1 MLENLIKYIKQFLQ
15 DEQILLNEPMIK
27 HTTFRIG
34 GKADIMLLPKSIDE
48 ILKCVDYC
56 EKNNIN
62 YYVIGNGSNLLVS
75 DKGFRGVIIKILKNF
90 NNVELNG
97 TLIKAQAGATLSSI
111 SKFAL
116 ENSLQGFEFASSI
129 PGSIGGGICMNAG
142 AYGGEL
148 KDVVKNV
155 TVMKDGK
162 ILQLDNDE
170 CKFEYRNSRIL
181 KEKLIVLE
189 VSIELQSGNKDL
201 IIEKMKDIRN
211 NRNEKQPVEYASAG
225 STFKRPLNNF
235 AGKLIMEAGLKGR
248 NVGGAYVSEKH
259 CGFIINKGDATCQDV
274 LQLIDIVYSE
284 VYNKFNIKLE
294 KEIRVI
300 GEQ

>member
-111 SKFAL
+111 SKVAL

-148 KDVVKNV
+148 KDVVKNI
-155 TVMKDGK
+155 TVIKDGK
-162 ILQLDNDE
+162 ILQLNNDE
-170 CKFEYRNSRIL
+170 CEFEYRNSRIL

-274 LQLIDIVYSE
+274 LQLIDIVYLE

>member
-170 CKFEYRNSRIL
+170 CEFEYRNSRIL

-259 CGFIINKGDATCQDV
+259 CGFIINKGNATCQDV

>member
-111 SKFAL
+111 SKVAL

-155 TVMKDGK
+155 TVIKDGK
-162 ILQLDNDE
+162 ILQLNNDE
-170 CKFEYRNSRIL
+170 CEFEYRNSRIL